1 MWEMAVGEFHK
12 MYVHLIE
19 QALGLNFSNIL
30 INSIR
35 IIFGKLEYS
44 KMWIKII
51 LSNIKQLI
59 LIIQSILV
67 LLMILI

>member
-1 MWEMAVGEFHK
+1 MAVGEFHK